1 MILTVL
7 KIEILLVSCFSPEDH
22 NLLIPARF
30 DFRRILILYFF
41 SLDSIWENTLFFCHA
56 EKSAKPSFITAIFGV
71 LLTPI
76 LNFDFAFATP
86 EGGDTGDGGDGGDKV
101 TDILFNALRNNGS
114 IILVYSSGLSRDG
127 SDH

>member
-1 MILTVL
+1 LTL
-7 KIEILLVSCFSPEDH
+7 SGKTHYSSI
-22 NLLIPARF
+22 IPK
-30 DFRRILILYFF
+30 
-41 SLDSIWENTLFFCHA
+41 N
-56 EKSAKPSFITAIFGV
+56 SAKPSFITAIFGV
-71 LLTPI
+71 LLTPT